1 MVPNNYSWH
10 QKEMFTFFFIK
21 KMQKGNEIIDEEKK
35 RGGFHSLLKEIPLE
49 TYGPEVYL
57 QPFAI

>member
-10 QKEMFTFFFIK
+10 QKEMFKEMFTFFFIK

-35 RGGFHSLLKEIPLE
+35 ELIMLTTIK
-49 TYGPEVYL
+49 
-57 QPFAI
+57 